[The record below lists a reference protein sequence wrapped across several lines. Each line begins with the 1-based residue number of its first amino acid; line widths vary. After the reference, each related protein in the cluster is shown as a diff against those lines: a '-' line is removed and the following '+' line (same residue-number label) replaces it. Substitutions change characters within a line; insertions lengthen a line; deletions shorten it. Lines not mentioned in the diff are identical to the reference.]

1 MKAVKANLEEK
12 GVDQPTKDMKLELI
26 TILIRGEKTRK
37 KETTEEMVL
46 KEDIEE
52 NEAVPDTVTEV
63 TIPVKGEVETT
74 EVEILL
80 EEGVKPIGEI
90 AMSLAAEKEETLTE
104 VVIEILTKDEIPL
117 IREEKVMVAE
127 ECLEEKAPR
136 ETLLKR

>member
-1 MKAVKANLEEK
+1 M
-12 GVDQPTKDMKLELI
+12 I
-26 TILIRGEKTRK
+26 
-37 KETTEEMVL
+37 L
-46 KEDIEE
+46 KEDIKD

>member
-1 MKAVKANLEEK
+1 M
-12 GVDQPTKDMKLELI
+12 I
-26 TILIRGEKTRK
+26 
-37 KETTEEMVL
+37 L

-90 AMSLAAEKEETLTE
+90 AMSLTAEKEETPTVL
-104 VVIEILTKDEIPL
+104 VIEILTENESPL
-117 IREEKVMVAE
+117 IREDKVMVAE